1 MTGYPQGRYACFQ
14 IEDNGIGVPDKD
26 ISSLFL
32 KFFTV
37 DKSRQI
43 QKGGLGLGLASC
55 KSIIEHHRGEICAY
69 PSEYGGLGIRFSLPL
84 AAQH

>member
-1 MTGYPQGRYACFQ
+1 MTGYVQGHYAYFQ
-14 IEDNGIGVPDKD
+14 IEDNGVGVPDKD

-55 KSIIEHHRGEICAY
+55 KSIIEHHGGEIAAY
-69 PSEYGGLGIRFSLPL
+69 ASKYGGLGIRFSLPL
-84 AAQH
+84 PAYR